1 VDRAARSRGTRAARG
16 VAAAV
21 VGVIFLLPLYAMVAG
36 SLRPLGV
43 PPPRTIDLLPWPVS
57 LGSYAEVF
65 RVVPMARFIRNSLL
79 VAAVGV
85 PVSVLVASWAG
96 FAIARLP
103 RRARVALIGISV
115 IALLIPASA
124 LIVGRFTIYRT
135 LGLTDTLVPL
145 MAPSLLG
152 TSPLFVLVFAWSF
165 ARIEPQ
171 LYDIAREAGLSPV
184 QTWWRVAMPLTRPI
198 TGAVALLAFVLMW
211 SNFVDPLVY
220 VFDEDLYTVPI
231 GMRSLASLNATDRPA
246 MLAGAVIATS
256 PVVLAFLY
264 LQARFFSGRREG
276 TNR

>member
-16 VAAAV
+16 VAALV
-21 VGVIFLLPLYAMVAG
+21 VGAIFLLPLYAMIAG

-43 PPPRTIDLLPWPVS
+43 PPPRTIELVPWPVS
-57 LGSYAEVF
+57 LESYAEAF
-65 RVVPMARFIRNSLL
+65 RVIPMARYIRNSLV

-96 FAIARLP
+96 FAVARLP

-115 IALLIPASA
+115 IVLLIPASA

-152 TSPLFVLVFAWSF
+152 TSPLFVLVFAWAF
-165 ARIEPQ
+165 GRIDPQ

-184 QTWWRVAMPLTRPI
+184 QTWWRVAMPLARPI
-198 TGAVALLAFVLMW
+198 TGAVALLAFVLLW

-220 VFDEDLYTVPI
+220 LFDEDLYTVPV
-231 GMRSLASLNATDRPA
+231 GMRSLASLNSTDRPA
-246 MLAGAVIATS
+246 MLAGAVVATM

-264 LQARFFSGRREG
+264 LQARFFSERREG
-276 TNR
+276 WGR